1 MLKLPVFRKPKGIVK
16 PRLPHLEYTLLKKL
30 LHNGSE
36 PGQEKKLLLQS
47 KITLNHKIDM
57 PNIKPSSLSDVSAS
71 GKPKKLLDQYSEFLR
86 NRHYSLRTEKTYIG
100 WVRQYILFHG
110 KRHPREMGVDEINAF
125 ITHLVNQKAVSAS
138 TQNQAISAILFLYR
152 NVLQIELDD
161 RALVPIRPT
170 RPKRVPTVLSRQ
182 EAKKVIA
189 HLDGLYKL
197 MTQIMYG
204 SGLRLMEVM
213 RLRVKD
219 LDFANHQIVVRDG
232 KGENDR
238 VTMFPDILLEPL
250 RLHLQQVKAQHDL
263 DLALGH
269 GTVYLPYALERKY
282 PTANREFAWQYVFPA
297 RELSID
303 PVSGLKQRHH
313 LNEANLQRAVKQA
326 ARLAHID
333 KPVTPHAF
341 RHSFATHL
349 LENGY
354 DIRTVQELL
363 GHKDVKTTMI
373 YTHVLN
379 RGGLAV
385 KSPLDEIREKKAEYS
400 VGLHACLAACVPAAQ
415 WSGIK
420 SPLDP

>member
-1 MLKLPVFRKPKGIVK
+1 
-16 PRLPHLEYTLLKKL
+16 
-30 LHNGSE
+30 
-36 PGQEKKLLLQS
+36 
-47 KITLNHKIDM
+47 M
-57 PNIKPSSLSDVSAS
+57 PNITRSSPPNIPSPGKSARPES
-71 GKPKKLLDQYSEFLR
+71 APKGKKLLDQYGEFLR

-100 WVRQYILFHG
+100 WVRQYILFHN
-110 KRHPREMGVDEINAF
+110 KRHPREMGVAEINEF
-125 ITHLVNQKAVSAS
+125 ITHLVNQRSVSAS

-152 NVLQIELDD
+152 NVLNIQLDEK
-161 RALVPIRPT
+161 ALVPIRPT
-170 RPKRVPTVLSRQ
+170 KPKRVPTVLSRE

-189 HLDGLYKL
+189 QMDGIYKV

-204 SGLRLMEVM
+204 SGLRLMEVL

-219 LDFANHQIVVRDG
+219 LDFANRQIIVRDG

-250 RLHLQQVKAQHDL
+250 RLHIQQVKAQHEL
-263 DLALGH
+263 DLSQGF
-269 GTVYLPYALERKY
+269 GTVHLPYALARKY
-282 PTANREFAWQYVFPA
+282 PNANREFAWQYVFPA
-297 RELSID
+297 HDLSVD
-303 PVSGLKQRHH
+303 PVSGFQQRHH
-313 LNEANLQRAVKQA
+313 WNESALQKAVRQA
-326 ARLAHID
+326 ARLARID
-333 KPVTPHAF
+333 KPVSPHTF

-385 KSPLDEIREKKAEYS
+385 KSPLD
-400 VGLHACLAACVPAAQ
+400 P
-415 WSGIK
+415 
-420 SPLDP
+420 

>member
-1 MLKLPVFRKPKGIVK
+1 M
-16 PRLPHLEYTLLKKL
+16 
-30 LHNGSE
+30 
-36 PGQEKKLLLQS
+36 
-47 KITLNHKIDM
+47 HKTDM
-57 PNIKPSSLSDVSAS
+57 PNNKPSSPSDVSPP

-100 WVRQYILFHG
+100 WVRQYILYHK
-110 KRHPREMGVDEINAF
+110 KRHPREMKEAEINEF
-125 ITHLVNQKAVSAS
+125 ITYLVNQKTVSAS
-138 TQNQAISAILFLYR
+138 TQNQALSAILYLYR
-152 NVLQIELDD
+152 NVLDIQLDEKS
-161 RALVPIRPT
+161 LIPLRPSK
-170 RPKRVPTVLSRQ
+170 PKRVPTVLSKA
-182 EAKKVIA
+182 EARAVIGQMDGIYKVMA
-189 HLDGLYKL
+189 
-197 MTQIMYG
+197 QIMYG

-219 LDFANHQIVVRDG
+219 LDFANRQIIVRDG

-250 RLHLQQVKAQHDL
+250 RLHLQQVKAQHEL
-263 DLALGH
+263 DLATGY

-282 PTANREFAWQYVFPA
+282 PNANREFAWQYVFPA
-297 RELSID
+297 REFSID

-326 ARLAHID
+326 ARLAHIN
-333 KPVTPHAF
+333 KRVTPHAF

-385 KSPLDEIREKKAEYS
+385 KSPLD
-400 VGLHACLAACVPAAQ
+400 P
-415 WSGIK
+415 
-420 SPLDP
+420 

>member
-1 MLKLPVFRKPKGIVK
+1 
-16 PRLPHLEYTLLKKL
+16 
-30 LHNGSE
+30 
-36 PGQEKKLLLQS
+36 
-47 KITLNHKIDM
+47 M
-57 PNIKPSSLSDVSAS
+57 PNIPNSSPPPHVPPA
-71 GKPKKLLDQYSEFLR
+71 GKSKKLLDQYSEFLR
-86 NRHYSLRTEKTYIG
+86 NRHYSLRTEKTYVG
-100 WVRQYILFHG
+100 WVRQYILYHK
-110 KRHPREMGVDEINAF
+110 KRHPRDMGVTEISEF
-125 ITHLVNQKAVSAS
+125 ITYLVNQKSVSAS
-138 TQNQAISAILFLYR
+138 TQNQAISAILYLYR
-152 NVLQIELDD
+152 NILNIQLDEA
-161 RALVPIRPT
+161 ALVPIRPT
-170 RPKRVPTVLSRQ
+170 RPKRIPTVLSRE
-182 EAKKVIA
+182 EAKQVISKMN
-189 HLDGLYKL
+189 GVYKL
-197 MTQIMYG
+197 QTQIMYG

-219 LDFANHQIVVRDG
+219 LDFANHQIIVRDG

-250 RLHLQQVKAQHDL
+250 RLLLKQVKAQHDL
-263 DLALGH
+263 DLSMGY

-282 PTANREFAWQYVFPA
+282 PNANREFAWQYVFPA
-297 RELSID
+297 PALSTD

-326 ARLAHID
+326 AHSLKMD

-373 YTHVLN
+373 YTHVLQ

-385 KSPLDEIREKKAEYS
+385 KSPLDEIREQASEYK
-400 VGLHACLAACVPAAQ
+400 VALAAPALAWQ
-415 WSGIK
+415 GSGAM
-420 SPLDP
+420 SPLDD

>member
-1 MLKLPVFRKPKGIVK
+1 
-16 PRLPHLEYTLLKKL
+16 
-30 LHNGSE
+30 
-36 PGQEKKLLLQS
+36 
-47 KITLNHKIDM
+47 M
-57 PNIKPSSLSDVSAS
+57 PNITASSPSDVPPS
-71 GKPKKLLDQYSEFLR
+71 GKSKKLLDQYSEFLR

-100 WVRQYILFHG
+100 WVRQYILYHN
-110 KRHPREMGVDEINAF
+110 KRHPREMGVVEINDF
-125 ITHLVNQKAVSAS
+125 ITHLVNQKTVSAS

-152 NVLQIELDD
+152 NVLGIELDEQS
-161 RALVPIRPT
+161 LVPIRPT

-189 HLDGLYKL
+189 QMNGLYKL

-219 LDFANHQIVVRDG
+219 LDFANRQIIVRDG

-238 VTMFPDILLEPL
+238 LTMFPDVLLEPL
-250 RLHLQQVKAQHDL
+250 RLHIQQVKARHEM
-263 DLALGH
+263 DLALGF
-269 GTVYLPYALERKY
+269 GTVHLPYALERKY
-282 PTANREFAWQYVFPA
+282 PNANREFAWQYVFPA
-297 RELSID
+297 LDLSVD
-303 PVSGLKQRHH
+303 PVSGVKQRHH
-313 LNEANLQRAVKQA
+313 LNESSLQKAVKKA
-326 ARLAHID
+326 ARLAKIN

-385 KSPLDEIREKKAEYS
+385 KSPLD
-400 VGLHACLAACVPAAQ
+400 P
-415 WSGIK
+415 
-420 SPLDP
+420 